1 MIGILVH
8 GDNHFVVRGLTT
20 VARKPMVIV
29 EQSISSY
36 SFRFTELSQPI

>member
-20 VARKPMVIV
+20 VAHKPRITV
-29 EQSISSY
+29 EQGMPSY

>member
-20 VARKPMVIV
+20 VAHKHRVNL
-29 EQSISSY
+29 SSKVY
-36 SFRFTELSQPI
+36 LLTRSGSLN